1 MAGGISR
8 RQFGIA
14 AGGAL
19 TAAAAACGTQDSKPA
34 APSSTSSPSL
44 GYAVKVDDPRGAPG
58 YVFYVSGTTAA
69 NPAGGAPTAAV
80 LVIADKSGRVVW
92 QRELPAGQTAGNL
105 RVQWDALAHVPVS
118 DSPAKYSQGQV
129 FDPYHMNS
137 IATFALGEGVEFAYQ
152 HDVEMPDANTVTLF
166 DNHFEGNAGQTGGG
180 GVPSSLKWI
189 RLDPAGRT
197 TTLLRAQPL
206 VFTGD
211 TVHAVWNGATAVR
224 SWRLRHGQQSS
235 AMTVLATVDWAGYDT
250 ALPLNGA
257 SDGYYQ
263 LQPLDAGGNVVGQ
276 TPSLPHAS

>member
-1 MAGGISR
+1 M
-8 RQFGIA
+8 
-14 AGGAL
+14 
-19 TAAAAACGTQDSKPA
+19 
-34 APSSTSSPSL
+34 
-44 GYAVKVDDPRGAPG
+44 
-58 YVFYVSGTTAA
+58 
-69 NPAGGAPTAAV
+69 
-80 LVIADKSGRVVW
+80 
-92 QRELPAGQTAGNL
+92 
-105 RVQWDALAHVPVS
+105 
-118 DSPAKYSQGQV
+118 
-129 FDPYHMNS
+129 
-137 IATFALGEGVEFAYQ
+137 
-152 HDVEMPDANTVTLF
+152 
-166 DNHFEGNAGQTGGG
+166 
-180 GVPSSLKWI
+180 PSSLKWI

-235 AMTVLATVDWAGYDT
+235 AMTVLATFDWAGYDT